1 MAGPNAQPLVL
12 SPMRAEQR
20 LPWKKY
26 RWLLFWKQQ
35 RTDASWEPRLHEQG
49 QGSPTPVNLLPR
61 RPTFFIGVSKF
72 STYSAR
78 LLPSGMI
85 FLYQPSF
92 KPSSIVLRYPIRQTS
107 VQETAQSRLWRKL
120 FCFFD
125 KIVFKYDCRSHMFL
139 RHTEVIPK
147 VIQ

>member
-1 MAGPNAQPLVL
+1 MSFFSGQ
-12 SPMRAEQR
+12 QR
-20 LPWKKY
+20 LDQTLS
-26 RWLLFWKQQ
+26 RSSVTDESGTTVTVEEISLASVLEKQC
-35 RTDASWEPRLHEQG
+35 TDASWEPRLHEQG

-92 KPSSIVLRYPIRQTS
+92 KLSSIVLRYPIRQTS
-107 VQETAQSRLWRKL
+107 V
-120 FCFFD
+120 
-125 KIVFKYDCRSHMFL
+125 
-139 RHTEVIPK
+139 
-147 VIQ
+147 